1 MLILLFIICCVVTG
15 IFWYKGRNNYWR
27 DFHDIFLTAIG
38 TIGMVCMLVFTLL
51 SAYSV
56 VGGRVIDE
64 KIQMYTDENTYIE
77 EQLNGLVSQYMKY
90 ESDTYKEFKNQNSVT
105 LVSLYPDLKSDEL
118 VKKQCDT
125 YVENS
130 NKIKALKEE
139 KINLSTEKWMLY
151 FGK

>member
-1 MLILLFIICCVVTG
+1 MLILLFIVCCAITG
-15 IFWYKGRNNYWR
+15 LFWYRGHDDDWC
-27 DFHDIFLTAIG
+27 DFHNGFLVCIG
-38 TIGMVCMLVFTLL
+38 IIGMTCMLFFIVL

-77 EQLNGLVSQYMKY
+77 EQLNVLVNQYMKY
-90 ESDTYKEFKNQNSVT
+90 ESDTYKEFKNQDSVT

-125 YVENS
+125 YVENN
-130 NKIKALKEE
+130 NKIKALKEN
-139 KINLSTEKWMLY
+139 KINLSTNKWMLY

>member
-1 MLILLFIICCVVTG
+1 MLILLFIVCCAVTG
-15 IFWYKGRNNYWR
+15 VFWYRGRNDDWGY
-27 DFHDIFLTAIG
+27 FHNPFLMCIGIIGVIINLLCIIFTAH
-38 TIGMVCMLVFTLL
+38 
-51 SAYSV
+51 SV
-56 VGGRVIDE
+56 VGGRVIE
-64 KIQMYTDENTYIE
+64 AKIQMYTDENTYIE
-77 EQLNGLVSQYMKY
+77 EQLDILVSQYMEY
-90 ESDTYKEFKNQNSVT
+90 ESDTYKEFKNKDSVT

-125 YVENS
+125 YVDNS